1 MAAKLMAVSDIHV
14 GHNGNKPMTEELFPD
29 SPDDWLILAGDVS
42 EKTDDIRW
50 ALKLLRSRF
59 AKVIWIPGNHEL
71 WTTAKDPVQIHGA
84 PRYEYLVNMCRE
96 LDVITPEDPF
106 PVWEGDEGP
115 VTVVPMFL
123 LYDYS
128 FLPEGARDKEHGLEI
143 ARDKNVVATDEFL
156 LSPQPY
162 ATRDAWCRARIEYTQ
177 ARLDALPERTKTVLV
192 NHFPMVRQPTD
203 VLMYPEFALWCG
215 TTATADWH
223 VKYNAVCSVYG
234 HLHIPRTTYYDGVR
248 FEEVSLGYPR
258 EWRRRGLPEK
268 LLRQILPVPEY
279 PPGTLNKWGG
289 HFKVTPE
296 QEAEV
301 ERMRAGR

>member
-128 FLPEGARDKEHGLEI
+128 FLPEVRETRNTGSRSRVTRTSSPPTSSYSHRSRMRRATHGAGRGSS
-143 ARDKNVVATDEFL
+143 T
-156 LSPQPY
+156 P
-162 ATRDAWCRARIEYTQ
+162 
-177 ARLDALPERTKTVLV
+177 
-192 NHFPMVRQPTD
+192 
-203 VLMYPEFALWCG
+203 
-215 TTATADWH
+215 
-223 VKYNAVCSVYG
+223 
-234 HLHIPRTTYYDGVR
+234 
-248 FEEVSLGYPR
+248 
-258 EWRRRGLPEK
+258 RRGWMRFPK
-268 LLRQILPVPEY
+268 
-279 PPGTLNKWGG
+279 
-289 HFKVTPE
+289 E
-296 QEAEV
+296 QEPFS
-301 ERMRAGR
+301 

>member
-1 MAAKLMAVSDIHV
+1 MAVSDIHV

-29 SPDDWLILAGDVS
+29 SPDDSLILAGDVS

-96 LDVITPEDPF
+96 LDVVTPEDPF

-128 FLPEGARDKEHGLEI
+128 FPPEGARDKEHGLDI
-143 ARDKNVVATDEFL
+143 LRGTRTS
-156 LSPQPY
+156 SPPTSSCSRRSRMQR
-162 ATRDAWCRARIEYTQ
+162 ATRGAGRRNRIHPGTAGTRSPKAQ
-177 ARLDALPERTKTVLV
+177 KPFWRTIS
-192 NHFPMVRQPTD
+192 R
-203 VLMYPEFALWCG
+203 WSG
-215 TTATADWH
+215 
-223 VKYNAVCSVYG
+223 S
-234 HLHIPRTTYYDGVR
+234 PRTCSCIRSSRCGA
-248 FEEVSLGYPR
+248 EPPR
-258 EWRRRGLPEK
+258 
-268 LLRQILPVPEY
+268 
-279 PPGTLNKWGG
+279 PPTG
-289 HFKVTPE
+289 
-296 QEAEV
+296 
-301 ERMRAGR
+301 M